1 MEKFVALE
9 KKKKKKMLLN
19 SNYVLG
25 TITLIK
31 NSMLYSTYLVHYN
44 SDYREIKIGITKN
57 IRNCN

>member
-1 MEKFVALE
+1 MEKFVVLE
-9 KKKKKKMLLN
+9 KKKKKTLLN

-31 NSMLYSTYLVHYN
+31 NSMPYSTCLVHYN